1 MELVMIGG
9 E

>member
-1 MELVMIGG
+1 MELVM